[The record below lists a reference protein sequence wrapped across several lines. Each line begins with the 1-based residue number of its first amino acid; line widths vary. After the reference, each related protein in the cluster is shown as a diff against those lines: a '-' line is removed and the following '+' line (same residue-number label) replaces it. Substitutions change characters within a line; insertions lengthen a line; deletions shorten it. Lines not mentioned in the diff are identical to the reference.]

1 MNNNFSELK
10 GIAIFRRKT
19 GTMQQLTQDD
29 GAFIS
34 QIHLIRGQRV
44 MLDAD
49 LAAVYGVETKYVKRA
64 VKRNPNRFPPE
75 FMFELTKEEFS
86 SLKFQIGTSSWGGN
100 RYLPYAFTEHGAIML
115 ASVLNSEAAIQAS
128 IFVVKAFVKM
138 RNMVGMYHELEQRMS
153 QLEGQFE
160 EQGEKIEQVLQVL
173 RRFMEASET
182 VAAPRKTIGFKRKNE
197 D

>member
-1 MNNNFSELK
+1 
-10 GIAIFRRKT
+10 
-19 GTMQQLTQDD
+19 
-29 GAFIS
+29 
-34 QIHLIRGQRV
+34 